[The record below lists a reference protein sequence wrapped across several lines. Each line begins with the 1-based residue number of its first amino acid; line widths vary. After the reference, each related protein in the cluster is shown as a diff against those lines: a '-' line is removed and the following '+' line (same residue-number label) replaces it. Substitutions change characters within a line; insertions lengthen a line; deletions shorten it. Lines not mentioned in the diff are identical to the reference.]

1 MKYKWIVKN
10 AYINFKLNN
19 LYMLINPSHKIY
31 LKKDMCYCFEI
42 YIKYRIFNNCILVCD
57 MLDNWWKLISST
69 LHLDKSH
76 IKYNYLSNTF
86 IVSDFELGIKLE
98 SNLLTKFN
106 FEFYNGLILNQ
117 LSITNG
123 LSLKR
128 ENYNKSLKFSNCKF
142 NKEFCIARINISKQI
157 VFENIYFLE
166 NVFIEWVNF
175 NENSCLRFF
184 KCNFK
189 KQCNFKYNIFYNEI
203 DFLDIY
209 AKELILEQNI
219 FNKFLYIQNST
230 INNINLWKNKFKNR
244 CYFMDSVF
252 GNKNNENIKLNFSNA
267 HFEDNAY
274 FNNSEFYSY
283 ADFHECEFDDIACF
297 YGVKFYKAPNFSACY
312 FKEPKAV
319 NLINVDIDKLDFKSV
334 EKYIEDNYKD
344 ESYKNE
350 TKGIQD
356 EKEIFKIQNE
366 YRLRYA
372 KNLKD
377 SFRVIKDVL
386 ITQNNTLEAQEWHKL
401 ELYAKEKELE
411 IQLSKN
417 KNDNLKKESKNQ
429 VYNPKDYEKFNY
441 SKIISLIIFLL
452 KTIGYLSVNILIIIE
467 LVLVAPFFT
476 IMFYCVYVVFFI
488 YKILTF
494 ILKSFYPLDIN
505 KFIIFWR
512 IKFNKIKRKLIVSG
526 RKMLDFTLWFD
537 CVLLQVYRN
546 TSNHHTNFLKILN
559 FTILMISLYAFM
571 GFVFSKTINFISSFN
586 SVSII
591 IANYFIL
598 FALIMVFF
606 NVKRQLYQQGSIL
619 FFGIFGIFIILM
631 MSFLLPVYIPTF
643 CFLVYFASILFFY
656 LLFLCEIKLF
666 VFILRLVAYG
676 CLIVVIILKPQL
688 INPFVGIFSSD
699 KLYES
704 KFEKRLNDLNTS
716 AIINLASI
724 LQNDFNLHLKD
735 QNISFTELNSAK
747 ALIIANKEKLKEIL
761 SKVYN
766 DKYVSD
772 YKKVLN
778 ELENNTSNVK
788 NIIEEIDNK
797 NNNSVVS
804 AQLNKFL
811 KLNFNQEIDILYAIK
826 SNFSISEKL
835 SPEQMALF
843 DQKDSQDKLKSVLAL
858 LKFKSSFEGILKI
871 INQDEITENTIK
883 STGVLYGIILL
894 LCIFSLQKT
903 ARKNS
908 IVPS

>member
-1 MKYKWIVKN
+1 MEEKIKQAIENIAKN
-10 AYINFKLNN
+10 LEVHKEYIRFDNTEQIYIIEDYLDN
-19 LYMLINPSHKIY
+19 KIIEI
-31 LKKDMCYCFEI
+31 KKD
-42 YIKYRIFNNCILVCD
+42 IKF
-57 MLDNWWKLISST
+57 DNLM
-69 LHLDKSH
+69 D
-76 IKYNYLSNTF
+76 YP
-86 IVSDFELGIKLE
+86 
-98 SNLLTKFN
+98 
-106 FEFYNGLILNQ
+106 
-117 LSITNG
+117 
-123 LSLKR
+123 
-128 ENYNKSLKFSNCKF
+128 LKFSYCN
-142 NKEFCIARINISKQI
+142 
-157 VFENIYFLE
+157 FLE
-166 NVFIEWVNF
+166 TVIGWNKTFKEKIIFKEVVFCKVVNF
-175 NENSCLRFF
+175 SFSIFDKNINFSNVKFEDKLYFEKCQFKEKFEFF
-184 KCNFK
+184 G
-189 KQCNFKYNIFYNEI
+189 
-203 DFLDIY
+203 
-209 AKELILEQNI
+209 
-219 FNKFLYIQNST
+219 
-230 INNINLWKNKFKNR
+230 INNLKVEFNNSLFEKEVYFGKEINDKNIEKSNSFGSCSFEYANFSNCYFKNEV
-244 CYFMDSVF
+244 YF
-252 GNKNNENIKLNFSNA
+252 KNNEFKQVFFRNSKFN
-267 HFEDNAY
+267 DNVY
-274 FNNSEFYSY
+274 FNNSVFKDYT
-283 ADFHECEFDDIACF
+283 DFHECEFEKTACF
-297 YGVKFYKAPNFSACY
+297 YGVRFDKAPNFSACY

-319 NLINVDIDKLDFKSV
+319 NLINVDIDKLDFKSL
-334 EKYIEDNYKD
+334 EQYIKDKY
-344 ESYKNE
+344 
-350 TKGIQD
+350 QD
-356 EKEIFKIQNE
+356 ETCENKQEITEEQRDNNCK
-366 YRLRYA
+366 LKCA
-372 KNLKD
+372 KHLKD
-377 SFRVIKDVL
+377 SFRVIKDIL

-401 ELYAKEKELE
+401 ELYVKEKELE
-411 IQLSKN
+411 IQLGGDNKDSIRNNRKIKKLQIKKNNYEVNMFSKFKDLGDIYVKICDFVVCFIMLIGRSIFGFLLSIIEIFCN
-417 KNDNLKKESKNQ
+417 VIKNIC
-429 VYNPKDYEKFNY
+429 
-441 SKIISLIIFLL
+441 KIIQII
-452 KTIGYLSVNILIIIE
+452 LSCIFCITSIDR
-467 LVLVAPFFT
+467 
-476 IMFYCVYVVFFI
+476 
-488 YKILTF
+488 
-494 ILKSFYPLDIN
+494 ILKLEYLKFY
-505 KFIIFWR
+505 R
-512 IKFNKIKRKLIVSG
+512 KISSLGKT
-526 RKMLDFTLWFD
+526 MLDFTLWFD
-537 CVLLQVYRN
+537 CILLQVYRN

-606 NVKRQLYQQGSIL
+606 NVKRQLYQQGGIL

-676 CLIVVIILKPQL
+676 CLVVVIILKPQF
-688 INPFVGIFSSD
+688 INPFTGVFLSD

-704 KFEKRLNDLNTS
+704 QFEKSLNDLNTS

-761 SKVYN
+761 KVYD
-766 DKYVSD
+766 DKYESD

-778 ELENNTSNVK
+778 ELENNTSNIK

-811 KLNFNQEIDILYAIK
+811 KLNFSQEIDILYMIK

>member
-1 MKYKWIVKN
+1 MKSEILTLSQDKIENIKEELCSVLGYGYKDKIEVKN
-10 AYINFKLNN
+10 KTNIDESEVFFDKKKHKYLFIISNKEEKLLDLEINLKELSSLTDMDYQIKFEGYRIKFIDSFSEEKIKIGQNLYFDHCDFKAIKLKNICFENFEINGYRYKSDQKQSIVFRACEFKELSLNN
-19 LYMLINPSHKIY
+19 SIFSEDIK
-31 LKKDMCYCFEI
+31 FEKETK
-42 YIKYRIFNNCILVCD
+42 IKYLHVNLSKFKKYFFIQNC
-57 MLDNWWKLISST
+57 T
-69 LHLDKSH
+69 
-76 IKYNYLSNTF
+76 IK
-86 IVSDFELGIKLE
+86 
-98 SNLLTKFN
+98 
-106 FEFYNGLILNQ
+106 
-117 LSITNG
+117 
-123 LSLKR
+123 
-128 ENYNKSLKFSNCKF
+128 
-142 NKEFCIARINISKQI
+142 NIS
-157 VFENIYFLE
+157 
-166 NVFIEWVNF
+166 
-175 NENSCLRFF
+175 
-184 KCNFK
+184 
-189 KQCNFKYNIFYNEI
+189 
-203 DFLDIY
+203 
-209 AKELILEQNI
+209 
-219 FNKFLYIQNST
+219 
-230 INNINLWKNKFKNR
+230 LWKNKFKNR
-244 CYFMDSVF
+244 CYFVDSNF
-252 GNKNNENIKLNFSNA
+252 GYKDKVNKAELNFSNA
-267 HFEDNAY
+267 HFEDEVY
-274 FNNSEFYSY
+274 FNNSEFYNY
-283 ADFHECEFDDIACF
+283 ADFHECTFDNIACF

-312 FKEPKAV
+312 FKESKAA
-319 NLINVDIDKLDFKSV
+319 NLINVDIDKLEFKSV
-334 EKYIEDNYKD
+334 EKYIEDNYQD
-344 ESYKNE
+344 ESYENKI
-350 TKGIQD
+350 KGMQN
-356 EKEIFKIQNE
+356 EKEIFKIQNKHK
-366 YRLRYA
+366 LRYA

-377 SFRVIKDVL
+377 SFRVIKDIL
-386 ITQNNTLEAQEWHKL
+386 ITQNNILEAQEWHKL

-411 IQLSKN
+411 IQLDN
-417 KNDNLKKESKNQ
+417 KNNNSKKEYKNQ
-429 VYNPKDYEKFNY
+429 IYNPKDYEKVD
-441 SKIISLIIFLL
+441 SSRIIPIFMHLL
-452 KTIGYLSVNILIIIE
+452 KVAGRLFLNILIFIE
-467 LVLVAPFFT
+467 LILVVPFFAV
-476 IMFYCVYVVFFI
+476 MFYCVYIGLFM
-488 YKILTF
+488 YKILVF
-494 ILKSFYPLDIN
+494 ILKSFYPLSIN
-505 KFIIFWR
+505 KFKIFW
-512 IKFNKIKRKLIVSG
+512 KIKLNRIARKLAVSG
-526 RKMLDFTLWFD
+526 RKMLDYTLWFD

-559 FTILMISLYAFM
+559 FTILMISSYAIF
-571 GFVFSKTINFISSFN
+571 GLLFLNNVD
-586 SVSII
+586 
-591 IANYFIL
+591 FIL
-598 FALIMVFF
+598 FFDPMAITVMNYVVLLMLLIVFIDI
-606 NVKRQLYQQGSIL
+606 KRQLYQYGAIL
-619 FFGIFGIFIILM
+619 LFLIYGIFIISIVL
-631 MSFLLPVYIPTF
+631 FLSPIYIPTF
-643 CFLVYFASILFFY
+643 YFLIYFASILISY
-656 LLFLCEIKLF
+656 LLFTCKIKLF
-666 VFILRLVAYG
+666 VFILRLSAYI

-688 INPFVGIFSSD
+688 INPFAGIFSSD

>member
-1 MKYKWIVKN
+1 MDLVSSFLSKKN
-10 AYINFKLNN
+10 INNEEDIKFENYIKGEAKLNSEKQYIIESSCCFDGNKDNFKRHYDENKILEIHLNN
-19 LYMLINPSHKIY
+19 MLFEQDLVFDNVKKLSLIINDNVKFNKLFI
-31 LKKDMCYCFEI
+31 
-42 YIKYRIFNNCILVCD
+42 NNCNELYLQFNGRVEVID
-57 MLDNWWKLISST
+57 KISINDCKFKQISINN
-69 LHLDKSH
+69 H
-76 IKYNYLSNTF
+76 IDGNIEFQKCEFNDFNLYGFSNATIKGTF
-86 IVSDFELGIKLE
+86 TFDFCEIKE
-98 SNLLTKFN
+98 KVNFMN
-106 FEFYNGLILNQ
+106 FEF
-117 LSITNG
+117 
-123 LSLKR
+123 
-128 ENYNKSLKFSNCKF
+128 ENKVS
-142 NKEFCIARINISKQI
+142 
-157 VFENIYFLE
+157 
-166 NVFIEWVNF
+166 
-175 NENSCLRFF
+175 F
-184 KCNFK
+184 KM
-189 KQCNFKYNIFYNEI
+189 
-203 DFLDIY
+203 
-209 AKELILEQNI
+209 
-219 FNKFLYIQNST
+219 S
-230 INNINLWKNKFKNR
+230 KFK
-244 CYFMDSVF
+244 
-252 GNKNNENIKLNFSNA
+252 
-267 HFEDNAY
+267 DNVY
-274 FNNSEFYSY
+274 FNNSHFKDYV
-283 ADFHECEFDDIACF
+283 DFHECEFEKIACF
-297 YGVKFYKAPNFSACY
+297 YGVKFYKTPNFSACY

-334 EKYIEDNYKD
+334 EKYIEDNYQD

-350 TKGIQD
+350 HK
-356 EKEIFKIQNE
+356 
-366 YRLRYA
+366 LRYA

-411 IQLSKN
+411 IQLGGDNKDSIKN
-417 KNDNLKKESKNQ
+417 IQKIKKSVIKKPSN
-429 VYNPKDYEKFNY
+429 NPSNILAKIQSLSDKYIKICDFVVCFIMLIGRSIFGFLLSIIEIFCNVIK
-441 SKIISLIIFLL
+441 SICKIIQII
-452 KTIGYLSVNILIIIE
+452 LSCIFCIASIDR
-467 LVLVAPFFT
+467 
-476 IMFYCVYVVFFI
+476 
-488 YKILTF
+488 
-494 ILKSFYPLDIN
+494 ILKLEYLKFY
-505 KFIIFWR
+505 R
-512 IKFNKIKRKLIVSG
+512 KISSLGKT
-526 RKMLDFTLWFD
+526 MLDFTLWFD

-559 FTILMISLYAFM
+559 FTILMISSYAIFGLLFLNNM
-571 GFVFSKTINFISSFN
+571 GFILSFGPMTIAAMNYIVLLMLLIIFIS
-586 SVSII
+586 
-591 IANYFIL
+591 L
-598 FALIMVFF
+598 T
-606 NVKRQLYQQGSIL
+606 RQLYQHGAIL
-619 FFGIFGIFIILM
+619 LFLIYGLFIISIV
-631 MSFLLPVYIPTF
+631 SFLSPIYIPAF
-643 CFLVYFASILFFY
+643 YFLIYFVGILISY
-656 LLFLCEIKLF
+656 LLFICKIKLF
-666 VFILRLVAYG
+666 VFISRLFAYI
-676 CLIVVIILKPQL
+676 CLIGVVILKPQL

-716 AIINLASI
+716 AIVNLASI

>member
-1 MKYKWIVKN
+1 MKRNIYEIELEIPNSGIFIMSLENENLIISLNVVKFIEINAEKIATLDGKLDAGELAKPLNPYIIYKTLEENHKNNFNGVKIIDKIEEENNIVYYFNFGLTLNTFIEQIKENIDETLLKKINKMKN
-10 AYINFKLNN
+10 FISFCCFSCEIAGDTTSISLSELENLKNSYGYEGKNYKSIFKKEVYINYSCLERIVFSNCEFKSKISLHKIDN
-19 LYMLINPSHKIY
+19 SHKIAFCNGI
-31 LKKDMCYCFEI
+31 DFA
-42 YIKYRIFNNCILVCD
+42 NCIFEDDVNFKRFVSGTPLP
-57 MLDNWWKLISST
+57 DN
-69 LHLDKSH
+69 
-76 IKYNYLSNTF
+76 KY
-86 IVSDFELGIKLE
+86 
-98 SNLLTKFN
+98 
-106 FEFYNGLILNQ
+106 YNNERDTI
-117 LSITNG
+117 
-123 LSLKR
+123 
-128 ENYNKSLKFSNCKF
+128 
-142 NKEFCIARINISKQI
+142 
-157 VFENIYFLE
+157 FEN
-166 NVFIEWVNF
+166 
-175 NENSCLRFF
+175 C
-184 KCNFK
+184 
-189 KQCNFKYNIFYNEI
+189 
-203 DFLDIY
+203 
-209 AKELILEQNI
+209 I
-219 FNKFLYIQNST
+219 FNK
-230 INNINLWKNKFKNR
+230 R
-244 CYFMDSVF
+244 V
-252 GNKNNENIKLNFSNA
+252 
-267 HFEDNAY
+267 
-274 FNNSEFYSY
+274 
-283 ADFHECEFDDIACF
+283 DFHNSKFVNSVYFTNSHFKDYVDFHACEFNKIACF
-297 YGVKFYKAPNFSACY
+297 YGVTFDKAPNFSACY

-334 EKYIEDNYKD
+334 EKYIEDNY
-344 ESYKNE
+344 
-350 TKGIQD
+350 QD
-356 EKEIFKIQNE
+356 ETCENKQEITEEQRNNNCK
-366 YRLRYA
+366 LKCA

-386 ITQNNTLEAQEWHKL
+386 ITQNNKLEVQEWHKL

-441 SKIISLIIFLL
+441 SKIIPLIIFLL
-452 KTIGYLSVNILIIIE
+452 KIIGHLSVNILIFVE

-526 RKMLDFTLWFD
+526 RKMLDFTLWSD

-571 GFVFSKTINFISSFN
+571 GFVFSKTINFILSFN

-591 IANYFIL
+591 IASYIIL
-598 FALIMVFF
+598 LVFALMLV
-606 NVKRQLYQQGSIL
+606 NVKKQLYQYGFILIFMLCGAFTISMIL
-619 FFGIFGIFIILM
+619 FL
-631 MSFLLPVYIPTF
+631 SSEYISIF
-643 CFLVYFASILFFY
+643 CFLIYFLGVLIFYLFFI
-656 LLFLCEIKLF
+656 CKIKLF
-666 VFILRLVAYG
+666 IFLVRFFAYMIFIAT
-676 CLIVVIILKPQL
+676 IITKPQF
-688 INPFVGIFSSD
+688 INPFTGVFSSD

-716 AIINLASI
+716 AIMI
-724 LQNDFNLHLKD
+724 LTDISQDNFNLPSKD
-735 QNISFTELNSAK
+735 QNISLIELNSAK

-811 KLNFNQEIDILYAIK
+811 KLNFSQEIDILYAIK

-843 DQKDSQDKLKSVLAL
+843 DQKDSQDKLKSVLTL
-858 LKFKSSFEGILKI
+858 LKFKSSFEGILEV
-871 INQDEITENTIK
+871 INQDEIIQNIIK
-883 STGVLYGIILL
+883 STSVLYSIILL